1 VSCRGLKAWKQCVG
15 CELGYELDGKGE
27 CLLRRRWGGK
37 ERWGGELKCICVVDA
52 IGLAVRVLSE
62 GCRELGGW
70 VACLQDLPAFME
82 EGGVLRMR
90 RLMKDSER

>member
-1 VSCRGLKAWKQCVG
+1 VLAAAAI
-15 CELGYELDGKGE
+15 
-27 CLLRRRWGGK
+27 GGK
-37 ERWGGELKCICVVDA
+37 ERLGGA
-52 IGLAVRVLSE
+52 ATVLSE
-62 GCRELGGW
+62 GCGELGGW